1 MKKKI
6 PVQFLKSPIILHTFT
21 RDQIERGDLTDFI
34 EKFGEGQLGGSRV
47 EHLFGKL
54 VFKFDGV
61 EEGGVAT
68 HPKVRVLLRRL
79 NDRWRWSGFFL
90 NLSEPLGP
98 PDTFNLY
105 PLLALG
111 LCTAD
116 LKIGTWERTGKTFIR
131 IGSQIH
137 QFKDIAHMVVEH
149 LRKETKLSHA
159 VIQQRHRDIE
169 QQFKAINL

>member
-21 RDQIERGDLTDFI
+21 RDQIERGDITDFI
-34 EKFGEGQLGGSRV
+34 EQFGEGQLGGGRV

-68 HPKVRVLLRRL
+68 HPQVRVLLR
-79 NDRWRWSGFFL
+79 NIHDCWRWSGFFL
-90 NLSEPLGP
+90 NFHEPLGP
-98 PDTFNLY
+98 PDTFNFF

-116 LKIGTWERTGKTFIR
+116 LKIGTWDRTSKTIIR

-137 QFKDIAHMVVEH
+137 QFKDIAHLAVEY

-169 QQFKAINL
+169 QQFKAIHI